1 MLGAGGNGFAKR
13 GGAMKEPKTDF
24 GYFLIGLGCIGVL
37 LLGLIA
43 LPVALIIAT
52 IVVII
57 KMIFI

>member
-1 MLGAGGNGFAKR
+1 
-13 GGAMKEPKTDF
+13 MKEPKTDF
-24 GYFLIGLGCIGVL
+24 DYFLIGLGCIGVL